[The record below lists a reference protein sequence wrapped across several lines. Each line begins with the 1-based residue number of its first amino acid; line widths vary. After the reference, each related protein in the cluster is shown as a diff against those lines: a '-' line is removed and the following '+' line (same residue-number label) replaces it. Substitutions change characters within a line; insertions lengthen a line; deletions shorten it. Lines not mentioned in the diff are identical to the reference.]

1 MVGILIEADTT
12 EVSVEQDEL
21 EAARWITREEARQ
34 VLAGTHPDI
43 YAPPAMAVAHHIL
56 KAWAMRDS

>member
-1 MVGILIEADTT
+1 MVGIILEAQTT

-43 YAPPAMAVAHHIL
+43 YAPPPMAVAHHIL
-56 KAWAMRDS
+56 KVWAERD